1 MKILSLDGR
10 YYCKVQNGFSIK
22 TLEAYL
28 SRNLK
33 MREGSFAA
41 QYTKKIF
48 RDLFK
53 YARDLRQEYQDY
65 YVQEYDNFE
74 TFLYHK
80 ELWRH
85 AYIESLALFPEE
97 TVLEL
102 HPHRSNYNIDS
113 LLDYDENGLV
123 IINQMLEEASM

>member
-1 MKILSLDGR
+1 MKILFLDGR

-22 TLEAYL
+22 TLKAYL
-28 SRNLK
+28 SRNLE

-41 QYTKKIF
+41 QYTEKIF

-65 YVQEYDNFE
+65 YVQEYDSFE
-74 TFLYHK
+74 AFLYHK

-85 AYIESLALFPEE
+85 TCIDSLALVPEE

-102 HPHRSNYNIDS
+102 QTHQSSYNTDS
-113 LLDYDENGLV
+113 LLNYDESGLA
-123 IINQMLEEASM
+123 IINQMLEEVPM

>member
-10 YYCKVQNGFSIK
+10 YYCKVRSGFSLK
-22 TLEAYL
+22 TFEAYL
-28 SRNLK
+28 SKNLE

-53 YARDLRQEYQDY
+53 YARDLRQEYHNY
-65 YVQEYDNFE
+65 YAQEYDSFE
-74 TFLYHK
+74 IFLYRK

-85 AYIESLALFPEE
+85 ACIDSLTLCPEE

-102 HPHRSNYNIDS
+102 QPHQNSYNTDS
-113 LLDYDENGLV
+113 LLNYDENGLA
-123 IINQMLEEASM
+123 IINQMLEEVPM

>member
-1 MKILSLDGR
+1 MKILSVDGR
-10 YYCKVQNGFSIK
+10 YYCKVRNGFSLKI
-22 TLEAYL
+22 LEAYL
-28 SRNLK
+28 SRNLE
-33 MREGSFAA
+33 MREESFAA

-65 YVQEYDNFE
+65 YAQEYDNFE
-74 TFLYHK
+74 IFLYRK

-85 AYIESLALFPEE
+85 TCIDSLALCPEE

-102 HPHRSNYNIDS
+102 QPHQSNYNTDS
-113 LLDYDENGLV
+113 LLNYDENGLA
-123 IINQMLEEASM
+123 IINQMLEEVPM

>member
-1 MKILSLDGR
+1 MKILFLDGR
-10 YYCKVQNGFSIK
+10 YYCKVQNGFSQK

-53 YARDLRQEYQDY
+53 YARDLKQEYQDY
-65 YVQEYDNFE
+65 YAQEYDSFE
-74 TFLYHK
+74 AFLYHK

-85 AYIESLALFPEE
+85 TCIDSLALSPEE

-102 HPHRSNYNIDS
+102 QIHQSSYNTDS
-113 LLDYDENGLV
+113 LLDYDENGLA
-123 IINQMLEEASM
+123 IINQMLEEVSM

>member
-1 MKILSLDGR
+1 MKILFLDGR
-10 YYCKVQNGFSIK
+10 YYCKVQKGFSQK

-28 SRNLK
+28 SRNLE
-33 MREGSFAA
+33 MRERSFAA

-53 YARDLRQEYQDY
+53 YARDLKQEYQDY
-65 YVQEYDNFE
+65 YAQEYDSFE
-74 TFLYHK
+74 AFLYHK

-85 AYIESLALFPEE
+85 TCIDSLVLSPEE

-102 HPHRSNYNIDS
+102 QIHQSSYNTDS
-113 LLDYDENGLV
+113 LLDYDENGLA
-123 IINQMLEEASM
+123 IINQMLEEVSM

>member
-1 MKILSLDGR
+1 MKILSLNNR
-10 YYCKVQNGFSIK
+10 YYCKVRNGFSLK

-28 SRNLK
+28 NRNLE

-65 YVQEYDNFE
+65 YAQEYDSFE
-74 TFLYHK
+74 AFLYHK

-85 AYIESLALFPEE
+85 TCIDSLALCPEE

-102 HPHRSNYNIDS
+102 HPHQSNYNIDS
-113 LLDYDENGLV
+113 LLDYDETGLA
-123 IINQMLEEASM
+123 IINQMLEEVPM